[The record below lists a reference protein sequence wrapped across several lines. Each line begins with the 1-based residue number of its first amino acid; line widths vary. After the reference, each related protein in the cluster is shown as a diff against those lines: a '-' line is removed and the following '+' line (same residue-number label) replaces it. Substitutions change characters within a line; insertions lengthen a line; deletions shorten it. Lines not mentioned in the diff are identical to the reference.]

1 MTSRRF
7 WRRNGATGWALSA
20 PATLAVIGFLI
31 VPIAAVIAGTFMDPR
46 GAFAPYIAYF
56 NSGFRTTVLFRTL
69 QISAFTTIISLIFG
83 FMTAY
88 VVSRA
93 PGKLKSLLIVA
104 AVFPL
109 LTGVV
114 VRAFAWLIILGRNG
128 ILNQTLLSLGIVNEP
143 LEMLYTQGAVI
154 VGMVYLFVPLM
165 VLSLVGVLENIP
177 KDVLQASSSLGASP
191 GGDVLAGAAAARRA
205 RPDRRRGARLHRQLH
220 RLCDAAAPRRRAP
233 DRAGDP
239 ASAARHGV
247 LRLGRRLDDRDHH
260 DGDHDLHRSRDE
272 PYRPPHQPHGHVMS
286 DRPHPIL
293 IGIAALVYLF
303 LMLPARHRRR
313 RGASATRPT

>member
-1 MTSRRF
+1 MISTRF
-7 WRRNGATGWALSA
+7 RPLRGATGWALTA
-20 PATLAVIGFLI
+20 PATLAVLGFLL
-31 VPIAAVIAGTFMDPR
+31 VPIGLVIAGTFTDPR
-46 GAFAPYIAYF
+46 GAFAPYFAYF

-69 QISAFTTIISLIFG
+69 QISALTTVISLIFG

-93 PGKLKSLLIVA
+93 PGRLKSLLIVA

-128 ILNQTLLSLGIVNEP
+128 ILNQTLLGLGLTSEP

-177 KDVLQASSSLGASP
+177 RDVLQASSSLGASP
-191 GGDVLAGAAAARRA
+191 MATFWQVLLPLAVPGLIVGAVLVFTGSFTAYATPQLLGGERQTVLATLLQQRAMVSFDWVGASTIATIMTVITISIDLAMSHIARRIN
-205 RPDRRRGARLHRQLH
+205 P
-220 RLCDAAAPRRRAP
+220 
-233 DRAGDP
+233 
-239 ASAARHGV
+239 
-247 LRLGRRLDDRDHH
+247 
-260 DGDHDLHRSRDE
+260 
-272 PYRPPHQPHGHVMS
+272 M
-286 DRPHPIL
+286 
-293 IGIAALVYLF
+293 
-303 LMLPARHRRR
+303 
-313 RGASATRPT
+313 AT

>member
-20 PATLAVIGFLI
+20 PATLAVIGFLLI
-31 VPIAAVIAGTFMDPR
+31 PIGAVIAGTFMDPR
-46 GAFAPYIAYF
+46 GVFAPYIAYF

-69 QISAFTTIISLIFG
+69 QISAITTIISLIFG

-128 ILNQTLLSLGIVNEP
+128 ILNQTLLGLGIINEP
-143 LEMLYTQGAVI
+143 LEMLYTQGAVVI
-154 VGMVYLFVPLM
+154 GMVYLFVPLM

-191 GGDVLAGAAAARRA
+191 MATFWQVLLPLAVPGLIVGAVLVFTGSFTAYATPQLLGGERQTVLATLLQQRAMVSFDWVGASTIAAIMTVITITIVLAMSYIARRIN
-205 RPDRRRGARLHRQLH
+205 P
-220 RLCDAAAPRRRAP
+220 
-233 DRAGDP
+233 
-239 ASAARHGV
+239 
-247 LRLGRRLDDRDHH
+247 
-260 DGDHDLHRSRDE
+260 
-272 PYRPPHQPHGHVMS
+272 M
-286 DRPHPIL
+286 
-293 IGIAALVYLF
+293 
-303 LMLPARHRRR
+303 
-313 RGASATRPT
+313 AT

>member
-1 MTSRRF
+1 MRPRATGSMPGATFSDVNPHTMAPGRF
-7 WRRNGATGWALSA
+7 WRQSGATGWALTA
-20 PATLAVIGFLI
+20 PATLAVIGFLLI
-31 VPIAAVIAGTFMDPR
+31 PIGAVIAGTFMDSR
-46 GAFAPYIAYF
+46 GVFAPYISYF

-69 QISAFTTIISLIFG
+69 QIAAITTIISLIFG

-128 ILNQTLLSLGIVNEP
+128 ILNQTLLGLGVTSEP

-154 VGMVYLFVPLM
+154 IGMVYLFVPLM

-177 KDVLQASSSLGASP
+177 KDVLQASSSLRASP
-191 GGDVLAGAAAARRA
+191 LATFWQGLLPLAG
-205 RPDRRRGARLHRQLH
+205 PSLL
-220 RLCDAAAPRRRAP
+220 
-233 DRAGDP
+233 
-239 ASAARHGV
+239 
-247 LRLGRRLDDRDHH
+247 
-260 DGDHDLHRSRDE
+260 
-272 PYRPPHQPHGHVMS
+272 
-286 DRPHPIL
+286 
-293 IGIAALVYLF
+293 
-303 LMLPARHRRR
+303 LP
-313 RGASATRPT
+313 